1 MKHLSHFVHSP
12 VATALAVLSAQV
24 STDPQVGLGILS
36 GRLEP
41 LGEDGWAQL
50 LPAGYFSAVDGRPH
64 DVPGQRWFLDGEIAA
79 RLIAGVQ
86 QHHND
91 RLIDYEHQTLK
102 TEENGQPAP
111 AAGWFNA
118 AEMEWREGDGLYV
131 RPRWTDKAKGFID
144 ADEYRWLSA
153 VFPYDKR
160 TGAPLQIQMAA
171 LVNYPGLD
179 GLKDVAA
186 LAGLFSPEATPS
198 TPPNNHPEEIEM
210 EQWLKDLLT
219 SLGIDVDGDSISP
232 EKGKAILSAVK
243 TLQTQAG
250 QVDGLNTKIATLKAQ
265 SGSQEVDL
273 TQYVPKA
280 MYDEAV
286 VEIASLKVENS
297 EQSIDQLVSEA
308 IADGRAFA
316 REEQYLKDLGKQQGL
331 AALKVSL
338 DNRTPIAALT
348 QTQTSTT
355 TTPKKK
361 DQDHLTDEDVA
372 VLKATGLA
380 KEDYLKQRGQ
390 D

>member
-1 MKHLSHFVHSP
+1 MNSLSHSVLSP

-24 STDPQVGLGILS
+24 STDPAVGLGILS

-50 LPAGYFSAVDGRPH
+50 LPAGHFSAVDGRPH
-64 DVPGQRWFLDGEIAA
+64 DVPNKQWYLDGEIAA

-86 QHHND
+86 QQRND

-131 RPRWTDKAKGFID
+131 RPRWTDKAKAYID

-153 VFPYDKR
+153 VFPYDKQ
-160 TGAPLQIQMAA
+160 TGVPLQIQMAA

-179 GLKDVAA
+179 GLKNVAA
-186 LAGLFSPEATPS
+186 LAGLFTSETTPS
-198 TPPNNHPEEIEM
+198 TPQSTPEETEM

-219 SLGIDVDGDSISP
+219 ALGIDVDGDNVSP
-232 EKGKAILSAVK
+232 EQGKAILSAVK
-243 TLQTQAG
+243 TLQTSAG
-250 QVDGLNTKIATLKAQ
+250 QVDGLNTQIATLKAQ
-265 SGSQEVDL
+265 SGSQDVDL
-273 TQYVPKA
+273 SKFVPKA

-286 VEIASLKVENS
+286 VEIANLKAENS
-297 EQSIDQLVSEA
+297 EQSIEQVVREA
-308 IADGRAFA
+308 IDEGRAFA
-316 REEQYLKDLGKQQGL
+316 REEDYLKQFGNQQGL
-331 AALKVSL
+331 AALKL
-338 DNRTPIAALT
+338 TLEGRTPIVALK

-355 TTPKKK
+355 QTPEK
-361 DQDHLTDEDVA
+361 QDKHQLTDEDRA
-372 VLKATGLA
+372 VLKATGLSEA
-380 KEDYLKQRGQ
+380 DYLKQRGQ